1 MVQCTNERWCADAAV
16 ASLREFFSTNEI
28 VVVFGY
34 GLVFFLLGF
43 ALTLQARRPS
53 QLTMARALPLL
64 GSFGLL
70 HGVAEWGPVF
80 IPIQATY
87 LRPERIL
94 ALWVMHGTLLAMSF
108 AFLMQFG
115 LRLAAEGLPKRYQFL
130 PALAWVVFG
139 VWLALYLWNG
149 PFLQESVSIVDWL
162 DAGDAWSRLML
173 AFPGGLITC
182 YGLSRQA
189 DEFRRMGT
197 PHLLA
202 MLRMSVLSFGLFAV
216 AGGLVVPYADFF
228 PARHLNTETFF
239 ELTGLPAE
247 LLRGLAG
254 LAIIYF
260 VTRMLEVFN
269 VEQARRMEEAER
281 VEAVLEERDRIAREL
296 HDGIIQRL
304 YAVGLN
310 LEAIKEQLEEDPAEC
325 KLRLQFVL
333 ENLNESIRDIRHY
346 IANLRSPRDEQ
357 RTLQEALAQIAGE
370 FRAAF
375 GVSVTLE
382 TRGDAAT
389 VLRPEVLN
397 HLRQITRESITNAIR
412 HGKASRIRIVVDAG
426 PSEVSV
432 AVTDDGSGF
441 SLEQA
446 EHATGQGLRNMR
458 QRAQLMGG
466 RVRIDSAPGRGTT
479 VAVTVPLEAAVAPA
493 GQLARSLSR

>member
-1 MVQCTNERWCADAAV
+1 MVQCTDERWCADAAV
-16 ASLREFFSTNEI
+16 STLREFFSTNEI

-53 QLTMARALPLL
+53 ELTVARALPLL

-87 LRPERIL
+87 LRPENIL
-94 ALWVMHGTLLAMSF
+94 ALWIVHGTMLAVSF

-115 LRLAAEGLPKRYQFL
+115 LRLAAEGMPRRFHFL
-130 PALAWVVFG
+130 PAVAWVVFG
-139 VWLALYLWNG
+139 VWLIGYVLHS
-149 PFLQESVSIVDWL
+149 PFVQGTSIVGWL
-162 DAGDAWSRLML
+162 DAGDAWSRYLL
-173 AFPGGLITC
+173 ALPGSLITC

-197 PHLLA
+197 PRLLT
-202 MLRMSVLSFGLFAV
+202 MLRMSVLSFALFAV

-228 PARHLNTETFF
+228 PARYLNTQMFF
-239 ELTGLPAE
+239 EMTGLPAE
-247 LLRGLAG
+247 LLRGFAG
-254 LAIIYF
+254 LAITYF

-296 HDGIIQRL
+296 HDGIMQRL

-310 LEAIKEQLEEDPAEC
+310 LEVIKEQLAEDPVDS
-325 KLRLQFVL
+325 KVRIQYVL
-333 ENLNESIRDIRHY
+333 ENLNESILDIRHY

-370 FRAAF
+370 FRSGF
-375 GVSVTLE
+375 GVSVALE
-382 TRGDAAT
+382 TRGDTAT

-412 HGKASRIRIVVDAG
+412 HGGASRIRIVVDAG
-426 PSEVSV
+426 LQHVRV
-432 AVTDDGSGF
+432 AVADDGSGF
-441 SLEQA
+441 SPAEAEQ
-446 EHATGQGLRNMR
+446 ATGQGLRNMR

-466 RVRIDSAPGRGTT
+466 RVQIDSAPGRGAT
-479 VAVTVPLEAAVAPA
+479 VTVTVPLAPAKAEA
-493 GQLARSLSR
+493 GQLARSFGR